1 MHFATGQS
9 ALDLIPFV
17 LAIAALPLYSV
28 YSGTRMARNPGAS
41 LVPRYWQTVARG
53 VVATIVVLGVWR
65 LATRPLSVLG
75 LGVPINPLGLYC
87 LVAVGIVA
95 FLMTLQIV
103 FFARFVKPAR
113 IAKLRAQLPHMKIL
127 PRNGSELGVFLLV
140 AVMAGIWEE
149 LLYRG
154 FLIWFLAPYV
164 TLWGAVALST
174 AVFGLGHIYQGWQ
187 GVPRSGAIGLLFAIG
202 FVATGSLWWLIAA
215 HALIDLYGGFVAWSV
230 MRAPLPAVAQSA

>member
-1 MHFATGQS
+1 MHFANGQG

-17 LAIAALPLYSV
+17 LAVAALPAYSV
-28 YSGTRMARNPGAS
+28 YSGTRMARNPGTS
-41 LVPRYWQTVARG
+41 LIPRYWQTVARG
-53 VVATIVVLGVWR
+53 VVVTVLVIGLWR
-65 LATRPLSVLG
+65 LTARPFGALG
-75 LGVPINPLGLYC
+75 LDVPVSPLGLYG

-95 FLMTLQIV
+95 LMMALQIV
-103 FFARFVKPAR
+103 FFARLVKPTR
-113 IAKLRAQLPHMKIL
+113 IEKLRAQLPLMKIL
-127 PRNGSELGVFLLV
+127 PRNSSELGVFLLV
-140 AVMAGIWEE
+140 AIMAGIWEE

-154 FLIWFLAPYV
+154 FLIWFLTPYA

-230 MRAPLPAVAQSA
+230 MRTPPAVAQSA